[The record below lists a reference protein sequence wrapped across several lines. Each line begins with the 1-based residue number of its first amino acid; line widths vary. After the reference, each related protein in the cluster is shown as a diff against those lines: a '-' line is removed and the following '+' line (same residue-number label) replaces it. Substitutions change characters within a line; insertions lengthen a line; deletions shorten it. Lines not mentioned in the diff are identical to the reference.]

1 MGFSMGLANNK
12 LQLIRSTT
20 ATGTQWQQQQ
30 QQTGV
35 GGGVSR
41 ALQTCV
47 CLWTLINAFEAFMQM
62 AGNNL
67 SPIQDATAAATATVA
82 AAATIAMD
90 TTTTATTATIIKPSI
105 QALQYAKVLFI
116 SVTPTQLALSGRGHT
131 FSRKVFLLLLLLF
144 FALCLHFISCC
155 CRRLRLIYLCWV
167 DFIVVASH
175 IIRT

>member
-1 MGFSMGLANNK
+1 MGLANNK

-20 ATGTQWQQQQ
+20 ATGTQWQQQQQQLQQQ

-67 SPIQDATAAATATVA
+67 SPIQDATAAATVA
-82 AAATIAMD
+82 ATATTAATIAMD

-131 FSRKVFLLLLLLF
+131 FSRKVFFAFVFCFVPPFYFVLLQAASFDLLVL
-144 FALCLHFISCC
+144 S
-155 CRRLRLIYLCWV
+155 
-167 DFIVVASH
+167 
-175 IIRT
+175 

>member
-20 ATGTQWQQQQ
+20 ATGTQWQQQQQ

-67 SPIQDATAAATATVA
+67 SPIQDATAATATAATTAAATV
-82 AAATIAMD
+82 AATIAMD

-131 FSRKVFLLLLLLF
+131 FSRKVFFAFVFCFVRPFYFVLLQAASFDLLVL
-144 FALCLHFISCC
+144 S
-155 CRRLRLIYLCWV
+155 
-167 DFIVVASH
+167 
-175 IIRT
+175 